1 MAQQEGP
8 ETPFILQMRAL
19 GPSAR
24 KVTLTLAALVFDP
37 SKGGVGIQFRR
48 CEHLRNMRPIRRE
61 FPVDITLPVGE
72 RVCNCR

>member
-8 ETPFILQMRAL
+8 VTPFILQMQAL

-24 KVTLTLAALVFDP
+24 KVTLTRAPVVFDP

-48 CEHLRNMRPIRRE
+48 CESMHLRNA
-61 FPVDITLPVGE
+61 
-72 RVCNCR
+72 